1 MKKIL
6 TIVMDGFGLK
16 EETEGNAVA
25 QAATPNFDKMRE
37 EYSYATLQASGEHV
51 GLPIGVVGG
60 SEVGHSV
67 MGAGR
72 IIKAEELII
81 NDMFSQ
87 NQLDDND
94 VFNEA
99 IAQIKSKDKDVH
111 LMILCSDGRV
121 HSNLKHLLLMMEK
134 LKDLGIKNMYL
145 HLITDGR
152 DTEIHAS
159 FKYIKIVKD
168 SIKILKVG
176 KIATICGRYYAMDRD
191 NKWDRTQKYADL
203 LTRGVGIETESVMKT
218 IQACYIKNVTDEF
231 IPPIL
236 VNREGLIKNGDMLFW
251 LNFRTDRAKQIL
263 YGLTNPDFEN
273 FPIKKM
279 PDLKLVTL
287 FPVDKKVKGKHLL
300 EENPIENTLGSYFS
314 ALGLTQARIAE
325 TEKYQ
330 HVTSFFDSQINK
342 KLDGCDTYH
351 IPTPPEK
358 PDLKPE
364 MNALEVCNTTIKCM
378 EKDYDFILVN
388 FCNPDMVG
396 HTGDMLAAIKAV
408 QVVDLCIGKLIEAA
422 EENFYTIVLTAD
434 HGNAETM
441 SDEEGN
447 PITAHTTN
455 PVPFIIRDKKVK
467 LNSEGDLTQVA
478 PTILEYMD
486 IAIPKE
492 MKETPSLLKDK

>member
-1 MKKIL
+1 
-6 TIVMDGFGLK
+6 MDGFGLR
-16 EETEGNAVA
+16 EETEGNAVL

-37 EYSYATLQASGEHV
+37 EYSCAVLKASGEHV

-67 MGAGR
+67 IGAGR
-72 IIKAEELII
+72 IIKGEELIV

-87 NQLDDND
+87 NELDENE
-94 VFNEA
+94 VFKEA
-99 IAQIKSKDKDVH
+99 IARIEKNKSKDVH

-152 DTEIHAS
+152 DTDTHAS

-176 KIATICGRYYAMDRD
+176 TIATICGRYYAMDRD

-218 IQACYIKNVTDEF
+218 IQACYLKNVTDEF

-236 VNREGLIKNGDMLFW
+236 VNKEGLIKNGDTLFW

-263 YGLTNPDFEN
+263 QSLTNPDFDE
-273 FPIKKM
+273 FQIKRM
-279 PDLKLVTL
+279 ADLKLVTL
-287 FPVDKKVKGKHLL
+287 FPVDKKVKGKNLL
-300 EENPIENTLGSYFS
+300 EENPIENTLGTYFS
-314 ALGLTQARIAE
+314 DLGLTQARIAE

-330 HVTSFFDSQINK
+330 HITSFFDSQINK

-351 IPTPPEK
+351 IPTPNEK

-364 MNALEVCNTTIKCM
+364 MNALEVCNTAIKCM

-396 HTGDMLAAIKAV
+396 HTGDMLSAVKAV
-408 QVVDLCIGKLIEAA
+408 QVVDLCIGKLVEAA
-422 EENFYTIVLTAD
+422 EENFYTIVLTSD
-434 HGNAETM
+434 HGNAEM
-441 SDEEGN
+441 MIDEEGN
-447 PITAHTTN
+447 PVTAHTMN
-455 PVPFIIRDKKVK
+455 PVPFIIRDRKVK
-467 LNSEGDLTQVA
+467 LKEEGDITQIA

-492 MKETPSLLKDK
+492 MKDTPSLLKNK

>member
-1 MKKIL
+1 
-6 TIVMDGFGLK
+6 MDGFGLR
-16 EETEGNAVA
+16 EETEGNAVH
-25 QAATPNFDKMRE
+25 QAATPNIDKMRE
-37 EYSYATLQASGEHV
+37 EYSESVLQASGEHV

-67 MGAGR
+67 IGAGR
-72 IIKAEELII
+72 IIKAEELIV
-81 NDMFSQ
+81 NDMFSK
-87 NQLDDND
+87 NELDENP
-94 VFNEA
+94 VFKEA
-99 IAQIKSKDKDVH
+99 ISYIKGKDRDVH

-134 LKDLGIKNMYL
+134 LKDLGIRKIYL

-152 DTEIHAS
+152 DTETHAS

-176 KIATICGRYYAMDRD
+176 TIATICGRYYAMDRD
-191 NKWDRTQKYADL
+191 NNWERTQKYADL
-203 LTRGVGIETESVMKT
+203 LTRGVGIETESIMKT
-218 IQACYIKNVTDEF
+218 IQACYLKNVTDEF

-236 VNREGLIKNGDMLFW
+236 VTREGLIKNGDMLFW

-263 YGLTNPDFEN
+263 LSLTNADFEE
-273 FPIKKM
+273 FQIKKLT
-279 PDLKLVTL
+279 DLKLVTL
-287 FPVDKKVKGKHLL
+287 FPVDKKVKGKYLL
-300 EENPIENTLGSYFS
+300 EENPIENTLGTYFS
-314 ALGLTQARIAE
+314 DLGLTQARVAE

-330 HVTSFFDSQINK
+330 HVTSFFDSEINK

-351 IPTPPEK
+351 IPTPREN

-364 MNALEVCNTTIKCM
+364 MNALEVCNTAIKCM

-422 EENFYTIVLTAD
+422 EENFYTIILTAD
-434 HGNAETM
+434 HGNAELM
-441 SDEEGN
+441 NDEEGN
-447 PITAHTTN
+447 PLTAHTMN
-455 PVPFIIRDKKVK
+455 PVPFVIRDKKVK
-467 LNSEGDLTQVA
+467 LKPEGDLTQVA

-492 MKETPSLLKDK
+492 MKETPSLLKSK